1 MPALQG
7 CLQSGSALQRPW
19 QDVTPWRADPTPCGW
34 KRQLATQSRMS
45 RPRARAAR
53 NLLSGT
59 GSQAPRIRENS
70 KSPGGRP
77 LPLPTER
84 MASRFKTDHSSSR
97 RAVLFS
103 HLSFLI
109 HLFIFFGSFGF
120 NKIEKKARRLPV
132 CLLPN
137 PSPRGAA
144 RPPPTPHRSSPLVTG
159 EPRPTRHRHP
169 ESTD

>member
-59 GSQAPRIRENS
+59 GSQAPRMRENS
-70 KSPGGRP
+70 KIPGGGP

-84 MASRFKTDHSSSR
+84 MASRFKTDYSSSR

-109 HLFIFFGSFGF
+109 HLLIFFWQLQVH

-132 CLLPN
+132 YLLPN
-137 PSPRGAA
+137 PTPRGAA
-144 RPPPTPHRSSPLVTG
+144 RPPSMPPPERSTG
-159 EPRPTRHRHP
+159 H
-169 ESTD
+169 